1 MYQLEKMGKLSDWR
15 TQIMLKAAVIGLG
28 RLGRWHV
35 INLQNIQEIKV
46 VSVCDNTLEIAQSVA
61 NKLNIPHFTNNVDDI
76 MENEAIQ
83 AVVIVTSTSTHYD
96 IISKAIAA
104 KKAIF
109 VEKPLTI
116 DMEESLSIQQQI
128 KQSNGFCQVGFMRR
142 FDHDYVEA
150 KKIIEAGGIGTPLYF
165 KGISRDPV
173 APEGSFISRSGGL
186 FIDMCIHDYDL
197 ARFLMGDEVK
207 AVSSFGSNIKYPD
220 LAQYGDVDQG
230 LTYLQFANGAAGDIE
245 GSRCAHYG
253 YDIRTE
259 VIGSEGTLLIGSNR
273 KSNVNILTKQGNT
286 HEIIPAFPQR
296 FESAYIN
303 ELSAFSNAVIN
314 EKPSPVTVDDSLKA
328 LKISYAATASFKLQG
343 KTHTVEL

>member
-1 MYQLEKMGKLSDWR
+1 
-15 TQIMLKAAVIGLG
+15 MLKTAVIGLG
-28 RLGRWHV
+28 RLGRWHA
-35 INLQNIQEIKV
+35 INMLNIREIEI
-46 VSVCDNTLEIAQSVA
+46 VSVCDHTLEVAQSVA
-61 NKLNIPHFTNNVDDI
+61 SELNIPHFTDNVDVI
-76 MENEAIQ
+76 MANDAIQ

-96 IISKAIAA
+96 IILKAISA

-116 DMEESLSIQQQI
+116 DMDESISIQQQV
-128 KQSNGFCQVGFMRR
+128 KQTNAFCQVGFMRR
-142 FDHDYVEA
+142 FDSDYVEA
-150 KKIIEAGGIGTPLYF
+150 KKIIDAGGIGIPLYF
-165 KGISRDPV
+165 KGISRDPI

-207 AVSSFGSNIKYPD
+207 AVSAFGSNIKYPE

-245 GSRCAHYG
+245 GSRCAYYG

-259 VIGSEGTLLIGSNR
+259 VIGSEGTLLIGSSR
-273 KSNVNILTKQGNT
+273 KNNVNILTKQGNT

-296 FESAYIN
+296 FEAAYVN
-303 ELSAFSNAVIN
+303 ELSAFAHAVIN
-314 EKPSPVTVDDSLKA
+314 RKPSPVTVDDSLKA
-328 LKISYAATASFKLQG
+328 LKIAYAATASFNAQG